1 MNSTDFFQKLQ
12 DQFANN
18 LPFVAYRNPNEGTI
32 KSFLQQDKTLYQ
44 TTEFTESGFVFSP
57 FNSKETSI
65 LIPVEGSETIQCS
78 HDNSQELLLNSS
90 TSEVYQ
96 TIIDISARENHIKLV
111 EKGIQQ
117 IQKGTFQKVVL
128 SRCES
133 VTISE
138 SNPVVIFKKLLA
150 TYPTAY
156 IYVWFHPKVGL
167 WLGAT
172 PETLLHIEN
181 KQFSTMSLAG
191 TKIYNNTL
199 DVAWGEKE
207 FEEQQIVTNFIV
219 SNLKNQLET
228 LKVSDIETV
237 RAGNLV
243 HLKTHISGRINS
255 DESRIKNIIETLH
268 PTPAVCGIPKEIAQ
282 KFILENEHYKREF
295 YTGFL
300 GELNVKKAVSRNSN
314 RRNVENNAY
323 ASIKRVSNLFVNL
336 RCMQIQNQEAI
347 IYIGGGITN
356 DSNPNAEW
364 EETVAKSVTMKKVL
378 Q

>member
-78 HDNSQELLLNSS
+78 HDNSHEILLNSS

-96 TIIDISARENHIKLV
+96 TINDISAKENHIKLV
-111 EKGIQQ
+111 ENGIQQ

-128 SRCES
+128 SRCKS

-172 PETLLHIEN
+172 PETLLQIEN
-181 KQFSTMSLAG
+181 K
-191 TKIYNNTL
+191 N
-199 DVAWGEKE
+199 
-207 FEEQQIVTNFIV
+207 
-219 SNLKNQLET
+219 
-228 LKVSDIETV
+228 
-237 RAGNLV
+237 
-243 HLKTHISGRINS
+243 
-255 DESRIKNIIETLH
+255 
-268 PTPAVCGIPKEIAQ
+268 
-282 KFILENEHYKREF
+282 
-295 YTGFL
+295 
-300 GELNVKKAVSRNSN
+300 
-314 RRNVENNAY
+314 
-323 ASIKRVSNLFVNL
+323 
-336 RCMQIQNQEAI
+336 
-347 IYIGGGITN
+347 
-356 DSNPNAEW
+356 
-364 EETVAKSVTMKKVL
+364 
-378 Q
+378 